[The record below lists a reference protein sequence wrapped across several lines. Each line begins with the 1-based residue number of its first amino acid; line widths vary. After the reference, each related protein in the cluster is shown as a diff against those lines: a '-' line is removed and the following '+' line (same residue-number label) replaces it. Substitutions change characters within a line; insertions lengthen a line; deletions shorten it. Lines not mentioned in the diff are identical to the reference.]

1 MTREEIVQKVGDL
14 SNELFFLAKDD
25 FFQGDEVS
33 PLAKVLKD
41 FLENTS
47 YTLDGFA
54 DGVEAENPEE
64 GE

>member
-1 MTREEIVQKVGDL
+1 MTHREISGKLNDL

-25 FFQGDEVS
+25 FFQGDEMS

-47 YTLDGFA
+47 YTPYRFA
-54 DGVEAENPEE
+54 DGVEAENTEE
-64 GE
+64 DD

>member
-1 MTREEIVQKVGDL
+1 MTHREISGKLNDL

-41 FLENTS
+41 FLENMS
-47 YTLDGFA
+47 YTLDRFA
-54 DGVEAENPEE
+54 DGVEAENTEE
-64 GE
+64 DD

>member
-1 MTREEIVQKVGDL
+1 MTHREISGKLNDL
-14 SNELFFLAKDD
+14 SNELLFLAKDD

-47 YTLDGFA
+47 YTLDRFA